1 MKFQCPNRRAKVQV
15 IPAQLLHR
23 TYERSTHFL
32 VLCKNFERPG
42 SFCVEVAI
50 QGREY
55 SVLWS
60 RTGNRKKTSKGNA
73 DSEAQLVERLKQR
86 DEHAFLDL
94 YDRHRRSVYR
104 FLTHMTGSVAVAEDL
119 TQGVFVAILDAI
131 CRGTIGQF
139 DPAKGNLEGYLLGIA
154 RNLAREERRKIHR
167 LVPLESILETP
178 EWNRFLDKF
187 CRENQMQD
195 AETLLA
201 AQSDLKL
208 LYSAILDLPHP
219 YRETIVLCSL
229 QEKSYQEAA
238 AILQCSPGTVASR
251 LNRAKALLAAKM
263 LGPAAEEVNTSAT
276 RPG

>member
-1 MKFQCPNRRAKVQV
+1 M
-15 IPAQLLHR
+15 
-23 TYERSTHFL
+23 
-32 VLCKNFERPG
+32 
-42 SFCVEVAI
+42 
-50 QGREY
+50 
-55 SVLWS
+55 LWS
-60 RTGNRKKTSKGNA
+60 RTGNRKETSKGDA
-73 DSEAQLVERLKQR
+73 DPEAQLVERLKQR

-94 YDRHRRSVYR
+94 YDRHRLSVYR
-104 FLTHMTGSVAVAEDL
+104 FLIHMTGSVPLAEDL

-139 DPAKGNLEGYLLGIA
+139 NPEKGTLEGYLLGIA

-167 LVPLESILETP
+167 LVALESIFETP

-195 AETLLA
+195 PETLLA

-208 LYSAILDLPHP
+208 LYNAILDLPHP

-238 AILQCSPGTVASR
+238 AILQCSPGTIASR
-251 LNRAKALLAAKM
+251 LNRAKALLAVKM
-263 LGPAAEEVNTSAT
+263 LGPATEEVNASAT
-276 RPG
+276 RAQIGGSG